1 MINCV
6 IIAHENSNKNILFG
20 RCFIL
25 KDIKWVFVLYSLAA
39 VAAMCG
45 IGIAV
50 GMRSIPVAIIAILA
64 LIFVMGNG
72 FKTKKKMR
80 EQGIL

>member
-1 MINCV
+1 M
-6 IIAHENSNKNILFG
+6 KN
-20 RCFIL
+20 
-25 KDIKWVFVLYSLAA
+25 IKWVFVIYSLAA
-39 VAAMCG
+39 IAAMCG

-64 LIFVMGNG
+64 LGFVMGNG

-80 EQGIL
+80 EQGLL

>member
-1 MINCV
+1 M
-6 IIAHENSNKNILFG
+6 KNI
-20 RCFIL
+20 
-25 KDIKWVFVLYSLAA
+25 KWIFVIYSLAA

-50 GMRSIPVAIIAILA
+50 GIRSIPVALISMLA
-64 LIFVMGNG
+64 LVLIMGNG

-80 EQGIL
+80 EQGLL

>member
-1 MINCV
+1 M
-6 IIAHENSNKNILFG
+6 KNI
-20 RCFIL
+20 
-25 KDIKWVFVLYSLAA
+25 KWIFVIYSLAA

-50 GMRSIPVAIIAILA
+50 GMRNIPIA
-64 LIFVMGNG
+64 LISMVALVYIMGNG

-80 EQGIL
+80 EQGLL

>member
-1 MINCV
+1 MY
-6 IIAHENSNKNILFG
+6 K
-20 RCFIL
+20 L
-25 KDIKWVFVLYSLAA
+25 KDIKWVFVIYSLAA

-45 IGIAV
+45 IGIGIA
-50 GMRSIPVAIIAILA
+50 MRSIPVAIIAILA
-64 LIFVMGNG
+64 LTFVMGNG

>member
-1 MINCV
+1 M
-6 IIAHENSNKNILFG
+6 KN
-20 RCFIL
+20 
-25 KDIKWVFVLYSLAA
+25 IKWVFVIYSIAA
-39 VAAMCG
+39 VVAMCG

-80 EQGIL
+80 EQGVL

>member
-1 MINCV
+1 M
-6 IIAHENSNKNILFG
+6 
-20 RCFIL
+20 

-80 EQGIL
+80 EQGVL

>member
-1 MINCV
+1 M
-6 IIAHENSNKNILFG
+6 KN
-20 RCFIL
+20 
-25 KDIKWVFVLYSLAA
+25 IKWVFVIYSFAA
-39 VAAMCG
+39 IAAMCG

-50 GMRSIPVAIIAILA
+50 GMRSIPAALIAILA

-80 EQGIL
+80 EQGLL

>member
-1 MINCV
+1 LN
-6 IIAHENSNKNILFG
+6 N
-20 RCFIL
+20 
-25 KDIKWVFVLYSLAA
+25 IKWVFVLYSLAA

-45 IGIAV
+45 IGVAV
-50 GMRSIPVAIIAILA
+50 GMRSIPIALVAILA

-80 EQGIL
+80 EEGLL

>member
-1 MINCV
+1 M
-6 IIAHENSNKNILFG
+6 KN
-20 RCFIL
+20 
-25 KDIKWVFVLYSLAA
+25 IKWVFVIYSIAA

-50 GMRSIPVAIIAILA
+50 GMRSIPVAIVAMLA
-64 LIFVMGNG
+64 LVFVMGNG

-80 EQGIL
+80 EQGVL

>member
-6 IIAHENSNKNILFG
+6 IIAHENSNKKHFI
-20 RCFIL
+20 REMFIL
-25 KDIKWVFVLYSLAA
+25 KDIKWIFVIYSLAA

-50 GMRSIPVAIIAILA
+50 GMRSIPIAIIAILA

-80 EQGIL
+80 EQGML

>member
-1 MINCV
+1 M
-6 IIAHENSNKNILFG
+6 
-20 RCFIL
+20 

-50 GMRSIPVAIIAILA
+50 GMRSVPVAIIAAIA